1 MKSGPGQ
8 LHQISYPYN
17 ELIMNKLIYNLLFS
31 FLSLFGGLCLASM
44 KSMSLP
50 IRIEIPSSWFILI
63 CISSVVVTVFLM
75 LKEKYKQRVPS
86 EEQGY

>member
-1 MKSGPGQ
+1 M
-8 LHQISYPYN
+8 HQISHPYN

-50 IRIEIPSSWFILI
+50 IRIEISSSRFILI
-63 CISSVVVTVFLM
+63 CIAAVVVTAFLM
-75 LKEKYKQRVPS
+75 LKEKYKQRELS
-86 EEQGY
+86 EEQGS